1 MRRRDFLKA
10 AGCSAI
16 ALVLPGCSAVN
27 LSSDTQSPIDAS
39 RGNAKKDSQKKRPNV
54 LMIAVDDMR
63 DWVGYLDACPAE
75 VKTPNIDR
83 IAAGG
88 TAFTRAYTA
97 SSVCCPSRAAVLTGQ
112 MPSTSGI
119 YRNEQFW
126 KPNAP
131 DIYSIPSY
139 FRKHGYIAVGAGKLF
154 HHVPGHNPPGEWDA
168 YYRNRFLDNAWA
180 YAKCNYMPFTPKAPT
195 PKGFPY
201 SGIRFPFAENDWG
214 VLPKPEAKYD
224 DTMVFQYGI
233 DFLGKKHNRPFFL
246 ACGTF
251 RPHMPWYVPRKYFDM
266 YPLESIKF
274 PATRKNDLDDVPA
287 GGQKMARAKRNTL
300 NMVRKKGKWAEA
312 VQAYLASISYA
323 DAQVGRLIDALKS
336 SEYADNTIVIFWSDH
351 GWHFGEKE
359 HWHKCTLWEVAT
371 RVPFAVSSPNHGAP
385 RQKCD
390 RPVSLVDIFPTL
402 IDLCDLP
409 PLRDQKLDGISLKPL
424 IENPEAA
431 REKPAVTEL
440 YRGNAAVRTERYR
453 YIRYADGAE
462 ELYDH
467 RNDPN
472 EWNNIASRPESK
484 EVIRSLAKHLPGKWR
499 ENALTN
505 KAYIF
510 KTDPNGTDISII
522 S

>member
-1 MRRRDFLKA
+1 
-10 AGCSAI
+10 
-16 ALVLPGCSAVN
+16 
-27 LSSDTQSPIDAS
+27 
-39 RGNAKKDSQKKRPNV
+39 
-54 LMIAVDDMR
+54 MIAVDDMR
-63 DWVGYLDACPAE
+63 DWVGYLDACPTR

-97 SSVCCPSRAAVLTGQ
+97 SSVCCPSRAAVFTGQ

-119 YRNEQFW
+119 YRNEHYW

-139 FRKHGYIAVGAGKLF
+139 FRKHGYIAVGTGKLF
-154 HHVPGHNPPGEWDA
+154 HHVGGHNPPGEWDA
-168 YYRNRFLDNAWA
+168 YYRNRFLDNAWV
-180 YAKCNYMPFTPKAPT
+180 YRKYNYPFTPKMPI

-201 SGIRFPFAENDWG
+201 SGIRFPFAEDDWG
-214 VLPKPEAKYD
+214 TLPKPEAQYD
-224 DTMVFQYGI
+224 DTMVVKYGV
-233 DFLGKKHNRPFFL
+233 DFLGKKHERPFFL

-251 RPHMPWYVPRKYFDM
+251 RPHLPWYVPRKYFDM

-274 PATRKNDLDDVPA
+274 PPTQKNDLDDVPA

-323 DAQVGRLIDALKS
+323 DAQVGRLLDALKS
-336 SEYADNTIVIFWSDH
+336 SDYADNTIVVFWSDH

-371 RVPFAVSSPNHGAP
+371 RVPLTVSSPNHGAR

-402 IDLCDLP
+402 IDLCNLP
-409 PLRDQKLDGISLKPL
+409 PLRDQKVDGISLKPL
-424 IENPEAA
+424 IENPEAT

-484 EVIRSLAKHLPGKWR
+484 DVIRSLAKHLPAKWR
-499 ENALTN
+499 KRALTN
-505 KAYIF
+505 RAYIF
-510 KTDPNGTDISII
+510 KPAPYTWTRKSDGKVIEGGSCRIDN
-522 S
+522 